1 MCECG
6 SYAVIGW
13 NERLYGLQ
21 IESRG
26 RRGGVGPRAPPAPY
40 IGAIYTQSTM
50 RAQAGQGD
58 LRGGRARPSR
68 TGYVFYRKGPDKQA
82 MNCGRKL

>member
-1 MCECG
+1 M
-6 SYAVIGW
+6 IGW

-40 IGAIYTQSTM
+40 IGAIYLYTQSTM
-50 RAQAGQGD
+50 RAQAAARRAASAAAG
-58 LRGGRARPSR
+58 RGPAE
-68 TGYVFYRKGPDKQA
+68 QA
-82 MNCGRKL
+82 MCFIEKAQTNRL

>member
-1 MCECG
+1 MPALTRSTFADAG
-6 SYAVIGW
+6 STEPSG
-13 NERLYGLQ
+13 
-21 IESRG
+21 S

-50 RAQAGQGD
+50 RAQAGQGGQ
-58 LRGGRARPSR
+58 RGGRARPSR